1 MSSFRS
7 DPLLGVARALL
18 VFFMAVFIVAAAACV
33 IAIPVVLFTQGEIIA
48 EIAKEAP
55 KAANAQFV
63 WALAGL
69 LAAVTALVAAM
80 WFFTLKLK
88 QIVDSVAA
96 GDPFIPENAERLK
109 VMAWMSIALQ
119 LIAVP
124 VGLFAAWVSDKVEPT
139 DVDLSISGNGLL
151 LALVLFILA
160 RVFRTG
166 AQMREDLEGTV

>member
-7 DPLLGVARALL
+7 DPLLGLARGLL
-18 VFFMAVFIVAAAACV
+18 VFFMAVFIVATAACL
-33 IAIPVVLFTQGEIIA
+33 IAAPAVLVMQHEIIA

-55 KAANAQFV
+55 KFANAEFV

-69 LAAVTALVAAM
+69 LIAVAALVSAT
-80 WFFTLKLK
+80 WYFTLKLK

-109 VMAWMSIALQ
+109 VMAWISISLQ
-119 LIAVP
+119 FIGIP
-124 VGLFAAWVSDKVEPT
+124 VTVFAAWISDNVRPT
-139 DVDLSISGNGLL
+139 EIDSAISGNGLL

-166 AQMREDLEGTV
+166 ARMREDLEGTV

>member
-7 DPLLGVARALL
+7 DPLLGLARALL
-18 VFFMAVFIVAAAACV
+18 VFFMAVFIVAAGACV
-33 IAIPVVLFTQGEIIA
+33 IAIPAVLFMQGEIIA

-55 KAANAQFV
+55 KAANPQFV

-96 GDPFIPENAERLK
+96 GDPFIPENAERLM
-109 VMAWMSIALQ
+109 VMAWLSIALQ
-119 LIAVP
+119 FIAVP
-124 VGLFAAWVSDKVEPT
+124 VGLFGAWVGEKVEPT
-139 DVDLSISGNGLL
+139 DVELSISGNGLL

-166 AQMREDLEGTV
+166 AKMREDLEGTV

>member
-7 DPLLGVARALL
+7 DPLLGIARALL
-18 VFFMAVFIVAAAACV
+18 VFFMAVFIVAAAACA
-33 IAIPVVLFTQGEIIA
+33 IAIPAVLVMHADIIA

-55 KAANAQFV
+55 KAANMQFV

-69 LAAVTALVAAM
+69 LAAVAALLVAM

-109 VMAWMSIALQ
+109 VMAWLSIALQ
-119 LIAVP
+119 FIAVP
-124 VGLFAAWVSDKVEPT
+124 VGLFGAWVSDKVEPT
-139 DVDLSISGNGLL
+139 DVDMELSGNGLL

-166 AQMREDLEGTV
+166 AQMREELEGTV